1 MSSDE
6 RRRGSFPLTKAVLWS
21 RVPQGAALQLK
32 LSAPSVK
39 VSARSIQV
47 LAKEAQLCMSEDKVF
62 RGFVTGDLDFNVAHH
77 CFEFHARVPL
87 HFGQT
92 STLSTFVPSWLSLQ
106 RSVTGISIMRHEIW
120 HWRWSGRQR
129 AFVGSNRACRAL
141 IRVIHV
147 CSGGRTLRDLSVEG

>member
-77 CFEFHARVPL
+77 CFEFHARRFDPGRELKDGSLVPA
-87 HFGQT
+87 
-92 STLSTFVPSWLSLQ
+92 VP
-106 RSVTGISIMRHEIW
+106 VTGQVNIPVHVRNERVFKCACVCVCLSHK
-120 HWRWSGRQR
+120 HSKGSG
-129 AFVGSNRACRAL
+129 AF
-141 IRVIHV
+141 
-147 CSGGRTLRDLSVEG
+147 RDAPTE